1 MINMNTKFAQ
11 NKSRLLAIA
20 VGSLIAVAATAVA
33 SGALASTHGSA
44 VHGHVVR
51 GSAPRWPFSVF
62 SHPARVRAHR
72 ADAGKVSAPQG
83 AVLADVSQVGGVTN
97 ELYAWHKTPQEDC
110 LVDVEGGSEITVAC
124 SPGAAAEAEGI
135 SWVGNN
141 SVVAMVPDGV
151 PKVEVTGADGSTS
164 TATVVNNVTADTQSN
179 VKEFRYTM
187 PNGTVV
193 SHKGKGASPAP
204 MG

>member
-1 MINMNTKFAQ
+1 MITKFAQ
-11 NKSRLLAIA
+11 SKRRLLAIA
-20 VGSLIAVAATAVA
+20 VSSLIAVAATAVA
-33 SGALASTHGSA
+33 SGALAATHTPA
-44 VHGHVVR
+44 VHGHLAR
-51 GSAPRWPFSVF
+51 RSAPRWPFSVF
-62 SHPARVRAHR
+62 SRPARFRAHR

-83 AVLADVSQVGGVTN
+83 GVLADVSQVAGVTN

-124 SPGAAAEAEGI
+124 SPSAAAESEGI
-135 SWVGNN
+135 SWVGTN

-151 PKVEVTGADGSTS
+151 TKVEVTSTTGSIS
-164 TATVVNNVTADTQSN
+164 TAAVVNNVTDDATQSN
-179 VKEFRYTM
+179 VEEFRYTM

-193 SHKGKGASPAP
+193 SRKGKGESLTP

>member
-1 MINMNTKFAQ
+1 MINMMTKFAQ

-62 SHPARVRAHR
+62 SHTARVRAHR
-72 ADAGKVSAPQG
+72 ADAGKIAAPQG
-83 AVLADVSQVGGVTN
+83 AVLADVSQVGGVPN

-124 SPGAAAEAEGI
+124 SPDAAAEAEGI

-151 PKVEVTGADGSTS
+151 SKVEVTGADGSTS
-164 TATVVNNVTADTQSN
+164 TATVVNNVTADAQSN

-193 SHKGKGASPAP
+193 SRKGKGVSPTP